1 MRLSH
6 LVSMTLFA
14 LLVSIAFAA
23 IGQRALAARVRRA
36 IWSFALFMLIAI
48 GIAWLLFPLSR

>member
-1 MRLSH
+1 
-6 LVSMTLFA
+6 MTLFA

-23 IGQRALAARVRRA
+23 VGQHAFATRIRRA

-48 GIAWLLFPLSR
+48 GVAWLLFPLSR

>member
-14 LLVSIAFAA
+14 LLVSLAFAA
-23 IGQRALAARVRRA
+23 IGQRTLAARIQRA
-36 IWSFALFMLIAI
+36 ICSFAFFMLIAI
-48 GIAWLLFPLSR
+48 GVAWLLLPLSH